1 VFWATIGGLGL
12 TGLIVTARIRLKPIT
27 TAYVLVDYWKAAD
40 FEEAIGAMTESDRDY
55 EYSVAWIDCLAGGK
69 ALGRSIL
76 MRGNPAGTDDIPSRN
91 GGSLCAKGRSE
102 HAIPFDFPGAVLNA
116 SAVRT
121 FNSLFYLLHRT
132 RSRVLVD
139 FERYFFPL
147 DSLADWNR
155 MYGRRGFVQ
164 YQLLLPLETSR
175 VGMKEIMD
183 RLSASGRGSF
193 LGVLKRFG
201 DADRGL
207 LSFPFPG
214 YTLALDLPVDDG
226 LVSFLRELD
235 TIVLRHGGRLYP
247 AKDATTTKENFGA
260 MYPRIEEFRQIKA
273 RLDPTSRLCSSMARR
288 LGLVSS

>member
-1 VFWATIGGLGL
+1 LEEILTSGTETSYIARGLGRSYGDAALNRDAGVISLERLNRLIAFDPATGVLESEAGVTLAEILELFLPPGCLLPVVPGTKFVPLGGAIANDIHGKNHHRVGTIGNFVLDLHLQTPAGEVIHCSPTDNADVFWATIGGLGL
-12 TGLIVTARIRLKPIT
+12 TGLIVTARIRLQPIT

-55 EYSVAWIDCLAGGK
+55 EYSVAWICCLAGGK

-91 GGSLCAKGRSE
+91 GGPLCAKGRSE

-147 DSLADWNR
+147 DSLADWN
-155 MYGRRGFVQ
+155 
-164 YQLLLPLETSR
+164 
-175 VGMKEIMD
+175 
-183 RLSASGRGSF
+183 
-193 LGVLKRFG
+193 
-201 DADRGL
+201 
-207 LSFPFPG
+207 
-214 YTLALDLPVDDG
+214 
-226 LVSFLRELD
+226 
-235 TIVLRHGGRLYP
+235 
-247 AKDATTTKENFGA
+247 
-260 MYPRIEEFRQIKA
+260 
-273 RLDPTSRLCSSMARR
+273 
-288 LGLVSS
+288 